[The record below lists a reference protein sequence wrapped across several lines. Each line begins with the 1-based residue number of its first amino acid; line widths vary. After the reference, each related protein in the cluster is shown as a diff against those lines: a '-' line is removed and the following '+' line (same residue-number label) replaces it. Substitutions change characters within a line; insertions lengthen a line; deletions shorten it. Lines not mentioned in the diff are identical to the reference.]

1 MMKLRTLATLARV
14 GSIHRAVIPIT
25 LPGRRPKTFA
35 GRNAR
40 RRLNHGVGLMKIVRV
55 GTALAVA
62 ALTGMLS
69 EVEAHAQTAAP
80 VEARN
85 VVLVHG
91 AWADGSSWAAVIP
104 LLQAAGLKV
113 TAVQNP
119 LTSFADS
126 VAATRRALA
135 LQDGPTVL
143 VAHSWGGTVIS
154 ETGIDPKVTA
164 LVYVAARAPDAD
176 EDFVALS
183 GKFPTG
189 PVRAGIQQH
198 DGFTNLSE
206 ESFLRYFANGVEQP
220 KAEVL
225 YAVQEP
231 TAASLFGGRTTAA
244 AWHSKPSWYAVSK
257 LDQTINPDLERFL
270 AKRMNATT
278 VEVEAGHLSLVSH
291 PKEIADLI
299 LAAAGRKK

>member
-1 MMKLRTLATLARV
+1 MLRTVL
-14 GSIHRAVIPIT
+14 
-25 LPGRRPKTFA
+25 
-35 GRNAR
+35 
-40 RRLNHGVGLMKIVRV
+40 
-55 GTALAVA
+55 ALAVSV
-62 ALTGMLS
+62 LTATVSGF
-69 EVEAHAQTAAP
+69 EARAQMAAP
-80 VEARN
+80 VQARN

-91 AWADGSSWAAVIP
+91 AWADGSSWAEVIAR
-104 LLQAAGLKV
+104 LQAAGLKV

-119 LTSFADS
+119 LTSLADS

-154 ETGIDPKVTA
+154 ETGTDPKVTS
-164 LVYVAARAPDAD
+164 LVYIAARAPDAD

-189 PVRAGIQQH
+189 AARAGIQEH
-198 DGFTNLSE
+198 DGFTKLSE
-206 ESFLRYFANGVEQP
+206 EAFLKYFANGVPRE

-225 YAVQEP
+225 YAEQEP
-231 TAASLFGGRTTAA
+231 TAASLFGARTTAA

-278 VEVEAGHLSLVSH
+278 VELEAGHLSLVSH
-291 PKEIADLI
+291 SEQVADLI
-299 LAAAGRKK
+299 LAAAGRRK